1 MVKQTQIIRQQIAE
15 EFFECVWPFCEIGAK
30 SVEED
35 LNLKLW
41 L

>member
-1 MVKQTQIIRQQIAE
+1 MVKQTQIICQQIAE
-15 EFFECVWPFCEIGAK
+15 EFFECVWSFCEIGAK

-35 LNLKLW
+35 LNSKLW